1 MGYSYIVL
9 LNYTV
14 LIYRQNSCD
23 GDSGGPAK
31 GGRDPGGTL
40 TARSSQPLEPRCER
54 ARGQMSQTGAG
65 GRDLAADVAEALLLQ
80 PNRFFL
86 TKKIILKEKSLN
98 LYLLSGLVFFY
109 LSYRQ

>member
-65 GRDLAADVAEALLLQ
+65 GRDLAADGVEALLLQ
-80 PNRFFL
+80 PNRFF
-86 TKKIILKEKSLN
+86 
-98 LYLLSGLVFFY
+98 
-109 LSYRQ
+109 